1 MKCKGQHFYIGQLIN
16 QPEYPTDFLLRRQ
29 MIKLELGQKIRRPIR
44 EQAQLV
50 HQALI
55 LRSGLR

>member
-1 MKCKGQHFYIGQLIN
+1 MKRREQLLYIGQLIN
-16 QPEYPTDFLLRRQ
+16 QPEYPADLFLFRQ
-29 MIKLELGQKIRRPIR
+29 TIKLELGQKIRRPIR